1 MDGSTANLLRR
12 FLQRAP
18 DALTDEELL
27 TLLLHAGT
35 GAEEPRTLAARLIG
49 QFGSLGAALSASPEE
64 LASVEGMDASRAL
77 LLRLVTELHRR
88 YYLSRPFS
96 GARLTGTTDFGN
108 FLLPFFYG
116 AREELVYLLSEG
128 SVNSANVPMRKLMRA
143 ALSAN
148 ASGVVLAHNHPA
160 GIALPSHEDVELTR
174 RLQQALDVVDI
185 LLLDHLVI
193 ADDDFV
199 SLRDSGYLR

>member
-35 GAEEPRTLAARLIG
+35 GAEEPRTLAARL
-49 QFGSLGAALSASPEE
+49 
-64 LASVEGMDASRAL
+64 
-77 LLRLVTELHRR
+77 
-88 YYLSRPFS
+88 
-96 GARLTGTTDFGN
+96 LTCTC
-108 FLLPFFYG
+108 
-116 AREELVYLLSEG
+116 LSEG